1 MGNKYLLIV
10 EDAKTEQKI
19 FSSVLKKYG
28 FNVTVESKKLEID
41 KFTFAGCKSLTIISI
56 PNNVTEINELLLYK
70 DIEIEFMTF

>member
-41 KFTFAGCKSLTIISI
+41 KFTFDHT
-56 PNNVTEINELLLYK
+56 NYEK
-70 DIEIEFMTF
+70 DQNYYCTRT